1 MKLLPFLL
9 AQAIG
14 AAPTPTQPPAPPPL
28 VEVKRALVQLRYQR
42 SAVSVLPGLETIIGN
57 QYPSPSVAADATR
70 TVRDTAAAEDGLS
83 VRRAWLELE
92 AHPTK
97 PLRAEIRVDFASLL
111 REEQA
116 EEHHGGVGPHHMVE
130 HFFAE
135 ARPLDQLTLELGL
148 IDIPFSLFELVD
160 DPDLELAEKGPTHQ
174 FLEHLGFAGH
184 DGGALVGIAPF
195 RNRSAFELTTGFTG
209 GFATG
214 AQDYAGPGLFSARVL
229 SQPVRAL
236 RLGAGAEWRP
246 RAVDAWFEEYRFRY
260 QALDRGAAY
269 ELDGMLSL
277 GDFTLR
283 LEWSTGDRTDN
294 DVATP
299 RLIRRS
305 DARTFMAAWGMG
317 AMRIPLG
324 SVTLTPALRGEW
336 LDIDR
341 EHDDAG
347 GILCMS
353 AAVSLDFWERWRVLW
368 DLSQRYV
375 QPGTRNWEFG
385 IIRYDTD
392 ATIGVVQVQL
402 TL

>member
-1 MKLLPFLL
+1 MMWLPLLF

-14 AAPTPTQPPAPPPL
+14 AAPAPATEPAPL
-28 VEVKRALVQLRYQR
+28 VEIKRSLVQLRYQR
-42 SAVSVLPGLETIIGN
+42 SAVSELPGLTTIIQN
-57 QYPSPSVAADATR
+57 QYPSPSVAADASR

-83 VRRAWLELE
+83 IRRAWLDLE
-92 AHPTK
+92 GHPMK
-97 PLRAEIRVDFASLL
+97 HLWARIRLDFAKLL
-111 REEQA
+111 REEPGDD
-116 EEHHGGVGPHHMVE
+116 HHGGAGPHHMVE

-135 ARPLDQLTLELGL
+135 AEPFDQLTLQLGL

-160 DPDLELAEKGPTHQ
+160 DPDLEVAEKGSTHE

-184 DGGALVGIAPF
+184 DAGALVGVAPLHD
-195 RNRSAFELTTGFTG
+195 RSALELKAGFSG
-209 GFATG
+209 GLAAG
-214 AQDYAGPGLFSARVL
+214 AQNYAGPGLFSARVL
-229 SQPVRAL
+229 ARPIKSI

-260 QALDRGAAY
+260 QAFDRGTAY
-269 ELDGMLSL
+269 ELDGTLSL
-277 GDFTLR
+277 GPFSLN
-283 LEWSTGDRTDN
+283 LEWVTGDRTDN

-299 RLIRRS
+299 RLIRRG

-317 AMRIPLG
+317 AMRISLG
-324 SVTLTPALRGEW
+324 DMMLTPALRAEW
-336 LDIDR
+336 LDVDR

-347 GILCMS
+347 GIIQMS
-353 AAVSLDFWERWRVLW
+353 AALNLDFCERWRVLW

-392 ATIGVVQVQL
+392 ATIGTVQVQL
-402 TL
+402 AL